1 MRKLYIDNIRWITV
15 VLVVLYHVIYM
26 FNGIETFG
34 VIGPFSDVQYQDA
47 FQYIVYPWFMLLL
60 FVISGMSARYEL
72 EHRSEK
78 EFIKKRTG
86 KLLVPSTLGLL
97 VFWWILGYYNL
108 LIGGGLE
115 QMAAVPKPVI
125 FIIMAVSGIG
135 RAMVHPDVM
144 DFFSTAHMGSQSGK
158 RQIVEAGRE
167 SKRSI
172 SCAVCNCDL
181 GRSSDFEHTN
191 DCGIS
196 LWYLWGWILC
206 GIFHFLT
213 R

>member
-1 MRKLYIDNIRWITV
+1 
-15 VLVVLYHVIYM
+15 
-26 FNGIETFG
+26 
-34 VIGPFSDVQYQDA
+34 
-47 FQYIVYPWFMLLL
+47 
-60 FVISGMSARYEL
+60 MSARYEL
-72 EHRSEK
+72 ERRSEK

-135 RAMVHPDVM
+135 PLWYIQMLWI
-144 DFFSTAHMGSQSGK
+144 FSVLRK

-181 GRSSDFEHTN
+181 GRSSDFKHTN

-196 LWYLWGWILC
+196 LWHLWGWILC

>member
-60 FVISGMSARYEL
+60 FAVSGMSARYEL
-72 EHRSEK
+72 VRRSEK

-115 QMAAVPKPVI
+115 QMAAVPKPVL

-135 RAMVHPDVM
+135 PLWYIQMLWI
-144 DFFSTAHMGSQSGK
+144 FSVLLIWV
-158 RQIVEAGRE
+158 RRVEAGRE

-181 GRSSDFEHTN
+181 GRSSDFKHTN

>member
-1 MRKLYIDNIRWITV
+1 
-15 VLVVLYHVIYM
+15 
-26 FNGIETFG
+26 
-34 VIGPFSDVQYQDA
+34 
-47 FQYIVYPWFMLLL
+47 
-60 FVISGMSARYEL
+60 
-72 EHRSEK
+72 
-78 EFIKKRTG
+78 
-86 KLLVPSTLGLL
+86 
-97 VFWWILGYYNL
+97 
-108 LIGGGLE
+108 
-115 QMAAVPKPVI
+115 MAAVPKQVL

-135 RAMVHPDVM
+135 PSMVYPDVM
-144 DFFSTAHMGSQSGK
+144 VFSVLLIWVRRVGK

-181 GRSSDFEHTN
+181 GRSSDFKHTN